1 MANTESERQDIPL
14 TEEEVAHRVAVLK
27 RFRELLVEQRNR
39 FQEYLVVLDKQKDVI
54 ETGDADALLSHVEL
68 EEKIVS
74 DIFSIQ
80 KVLDPLED
88 LYRASFPERETEVP
102 KLKEALEELKNEA
115 VQRSQRNKNL
125 LSEQMDKLRN
135 EIKTLRNNP
144 FAARR
149 SIYDNSGAASLVDIK
164 G

>member
-149 SIYDNSGAASLVDIK
+149 SVYDNSGAASILDIK